1 MTRPRHGAALCLAAA
16 VTWIAAATTAQER
29 GEDTRPPALPD
40 PPEAVAP
47 GWLSDTVTRPHGDV
61 ATSAERPGF
70 RTLPIDAVELDAVGV
85 LPRSITGLPADL
97 WGATPTETLVRLFRA
112 QPASGRP
119 AALSF
124 SRTLVLAELAPPR
137 DAGEAEGALF
147 LARLDMLLDRGA
159 LDPAMALMERAG
171 PIQPA
176 VFRRFFDVSLLM
188 NHADRACTAMAANPD
203 IAPTFQARIFCLAR
217 RGDWPAA
224 ALSFGTAEALGR
236 ITTEEGDLI
245 ARFLDPELFEGAAPL
260 PYDPGL
266 TPLDFAMR
274 MAIAERPDTTGL
286 PLAFVHADLSPLA
299 GWRAQLDAAERL
311 MRAGAIEP
319 QQWFAIYTARVP
331 SASGA
336 VWDRVAA
343 VQALDAALLA
353 ADTGQVAARLP
364 TAFAQMQDAGLAV
377 AFATVMADRLQRL
390 PLTGEAGALAR
401 RIGLLSPAYED
412 VANRTV
418 PQTAL
423 ERLAFAVAQGE
434 PPEAPRDADAAMRA
448 VAAAFARPAPPFRY
462 RWLIDND
469 RMGEAFLRALLVLS
483 SREADPDDL
492 TDALVLFRTVGLE
505 DLARRAGLQ
514 VLLDRALE

>member
-1 MTRPRHGAALCLAAA
+1 VLA
-16 VTWIAAATTAQER
+16 VTLACVAGGALAQE
-29 GEDTRPPALPD
+29 GGPDASPALPD
-40 PPEAVAP
+40 PPEAFAP
-47 GWLSDTVTRPHGDV
+47 GWLSDTVTRPHADV
-61 ATSAERPGF
+61 ATSAARPDF
-70 RTLPIDAVELDAVGV
+70 RTLPIGAVDLDAVGV

-97 WGATPTETLVRLFRA
+97 WGETPTETLVRLFRA

-124 SRTLVLAELAPPR
+124 ARTLALAELDPPR
-137 DAGEAEGALF
+137 DTEPGDGELF

-171 PIQPA
+171 PTQPA
-176 VFRRFFDVSLLM
+176 VFRRFFDVSLLTG
-188 NHADRACTAMAANPD
+188 HADRACTAMAANPD
-203 IAPTFQARIFCLAR
+203 IAPTFPARIFCLAR
-217 RGDWPAA
+217 QGDWPAA

-236 ITTEEGDLI
+236 ITEAEGDVI
-245 ARFLDPELFEGAAPL
+245 ARYLDPALFEGEPPL
-260 PYDPGL
+260 PPDPDL
-266 TPLDFAMR
+266 TPLDFEMR
-274 MAIAERPDTTGL
+274 MAIAERPDVTGL

-353 ADTGQVAARLP
+353 GNAAEVAERLP
-364 TAFAQMQDAGLAV
+364 EAFSQMQGAGLAV
-377 AFATVMADRLQRL
+377 AFSTVMAERLQRL
-390 PLTGEAGALAR
+390 PLTGEAGAIAR
-401 RIGLLSPAYED
+401 RIGLLSPIYED

-418 PQTAL
+418 AQAPA
-423 ERLAFAVAQGE
+423 ERLAFDVARGQL
-434 PPEAPRDADAAMRA
+434 PEVPQDADASMRA
-448 VAAAFARPAPPFRY
+448 VAAAFAEPAPPFRY
-462 RWLIDND
+462 RWLLDND

-483 SREADPDDL
+483 DREADYGDL

-505 DLARRAGLQ
+505 DLARRGALQ
-514 VLLDRALE
+514 ALLDRSLG